1 MKIPDMH
8 PSIPSAPESDPERGH
23 TSRTSRLAGTDLNL
37 PQLGISLASA
47 TDDALHNQQNFTLF
61 DEGINCPVSAVD
73 TGFVNSQQQHSDIFQ
88 SRRGFRNN
96 PTGAITLRRIGLD
109 DIRQAAEGIHSS
121 QIDYAGVIKAFR
133 KLRISPE
140 AGQSTIVLLDGC
152 ATLSR
157 PDLNNELH
165 FSVAMEGGLKAL
177 QELKCDGE
185 IAAYGF
191 VSDYAEYCQRALLAG
206 DWDLFVLNH
215 RYTLLEQW
223 PLFNL
228 LPECKASN
236 TAIVVGNPFNSGV
249 LRGEPSWNFSPPPD
263 FVKARIENIAHVCAL
278 HQLPMEA
285 AALQFPLAHP
295 IVPSILVRAP
305 SVAAQKQMYSWL
317 HHPIPDSFW
326 DDLKLAGVMHEEAP
340 VPQQPPNFKAVG

>member
-1 MKIPDMH
+1 MH
-8 PSIPSAPESDPERGH
+8 SSTPSAPESDPQRGH
-23 TSRTSRLAGTDLNL
+23 SDHTSPLSGTGLRL
-37 PQLGISLASA
+37 PQLGISLSSA

-61 DEGINCPVSAVD
+61 DEGINCPVSASD
-73 TGFVNSQQQHSDIFQ
+73 AGFGNIHQQQSDIFQ

-96 PTGAITLRRIGLD
+96 PAGAITLRRIGLD
-109 DIRQAAEGIHSS
+109 DIRQASEGIHSA
-121 QIDYAGVIKAFR
+121 QIDYAGVLKAFR
-133 KLRISPE
+133 KLRISPQ
-140 AGQSTIVLLDGC
+140 AGQSTVLLLDGC

-177 QELKCDGE
+177 QELKRDGE

-206 DWDLFVLNH
+206 EWDLFVLNH

-228 LPECKASN
+228 LAECEESN
-236 TAIVVGNPFNSGV
+236 TAVIVGNPFNSGV

-278 HQLPMEA
+278 HQIPMEA
-285 AALQFPLAHP
+285 AALQFPLAHS
-295 IVPSILVRAP
+295 VVLSVLVRAP
-305 SVAAQKQMYSWL
+305 SKNAQQQMYRWL
-317 HHPIPDSFW
+317 GHPIPASFW

-340 VPQQPPNFKAVG
+340 VPQQQRGYKATG